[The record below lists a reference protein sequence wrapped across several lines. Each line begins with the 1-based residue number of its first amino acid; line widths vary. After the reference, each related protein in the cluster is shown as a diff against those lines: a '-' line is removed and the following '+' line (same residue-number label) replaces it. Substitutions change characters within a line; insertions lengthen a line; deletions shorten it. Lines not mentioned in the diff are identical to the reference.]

1 MKTNE
6 LFSWFQKNYP
16 QIMTQWAN
24 CSHNYSCN
32 DINPYHQ
39 EGLLSNHMM
48 MVMNMAEQFNVSLKG
63 NISCLFHDLGKPI
76 TRRENHEKKRV
87 SMLNH
92 EAVSAFMSV
101 ELMENLSKDVSL
113 TTKDK
118 IDIFFA
124 ICYHIDFHKIL
135 ATAHREDNYQG
146 FVDKFKGMPT
156 MAKTL
161 VELGVCDSLGR
172 FSDPEISPKETIL
185 WSLIEKMEEMNIYE
199 QMKKEK
205 VKVDQPVV
213 EFLIGL
219 PCSGKSSYRNNKSD
233 YKVICRDDI
242 ILSLG
247 EGKAYEEAYRTVPE
261 GKVNEELDKA
271 MKLAVKNKEHFIMD
285 QTNLVK
291 SSRLKKMNQMK
302 GYYKRAVLFIEEL
315 PVIYER
321 NRVRSEV
328 ENKFISDEVFY
339 RMMTSF
345 YPPSFEEGFDEIV
358 IIYKGEQITFD

>member
-6 LFSWFQKNYP
+6 LFSWFQKQYP
-16 QIMTQWAN
+16 KTIEEWAN
-24 CSHNYSCN
+24 CSHNYSN
-32 DINPYHQ
+32 VDINPYHQ

-48 MVMNMAEQFNVSLKG
+48 MVMTMAEQFNVSLKG
-63 NISCLFHDLGKPI
+63 NVSCLFHDLGKPI

-92 EAVSAFMSV
+92 EAVSAFMSI
-101 ELMENLSKDVSL
+101 EMMEQLSKEVSL
-113 TTKDK
+113 SVKDK

-124 ICYHIDFHKIL
+124 ICYHIDFHKVM
-135 ATAHREDNYQG
+135 AEACKKNDFQV
-146 FVDKFKGMPT
+146 FVDKFKGMPE

-172 FSDPEISPKETIL
+172 FSDPEISPKEPIL
-185 WSLIEKMEEMNIYE
+185 WSLISKMEEMKIYE
-199 QMKKEK
+199 QMNKAK
-205 VKVDQPVV
+205 VVNEQPVV

-219 PCSGKSSYRNNKSD
+219 PCSGKSFYRNAKEGF
-233 YKVICRDDI
+233 KVICRDDI

-247 EGKAYEEAYRTVPE
+247 DGKTYEEAYRTVPE
-261 GKVNEELDKA
+261 GRVNEELDKA
-271 MKLAVKNKEHFIMD
+271 MKLAVKNKENFIMD

-302 GYYKRAVLFIEEL
+302 GYFKRAVLFLEEL

-321 NRVRSEV
+321 NKVRHEK

-345 YPPSFEEGFDEIV
+345 YPPSIEEGFDEIV
-358 IIYKGEQITFD
+358 VIYKGETIIVA